1 MRYTNLKAM
10 FYFSSLIF
18 RELDL
23 GLGLDFVNLHLFT
36 ISVLIYNINAFKY
49 LKLFNTFVML
59 LKRPTV
65 VQWIVNIWDLKYLQ

>member
-65 VQWIVNIWDLKYLQ
+65 VQ